1 MKRIGICVLALIFT
15 VGLCVPTFA
24 TVNQSS
30 ANLNVGLK
38 EGKVHN
44 RINSEKN
51 IIDYEQGNSQSV
63 KAKLEAQVKGILED
77 NDKGRFIVTLK
88 STMEP
93 NYDNQIDQSEINS
106 YIKSA
111 QKFINLFIDQ
121 IKKDGIDVE
130 IINKYDLLLC
140 GVAVEGKYKEIKKLA
155 GYSNVDGIAYCIKY
169 QEPKINR
176 TNIVNT
182 KDLSSNELINLPMLN
197 SKYKGAGKIVAV
209 IDSGFDYKHP
219 SMRVSDSTAVKIAD
233 KPAIES
239 LKYNAQIDYGEY
251 LSKKIPFAYNYAD
264 KNDQIKENSST
275 SHGMH
280 VAGIIAAK
288 F

>member
-30 ANLNVGLK
+30 ANLNVDLK

-93 NYDNQIDQSEINS
+93 NYDNQIDQSKINS

-219 SMRVSDSTAVKIAD
+219 SMRVSDSTAG
-233 KPAIES
+233 P
-239 LKYNAQIDYGEY
+239 
-251 LSKKIPFAYNYAD
+251 
-264 KNDQIKENSST
+264 SS
-275 SHGMH
+275 
-280 VAGIIAAK
+280 AK
-288 F
+288 A